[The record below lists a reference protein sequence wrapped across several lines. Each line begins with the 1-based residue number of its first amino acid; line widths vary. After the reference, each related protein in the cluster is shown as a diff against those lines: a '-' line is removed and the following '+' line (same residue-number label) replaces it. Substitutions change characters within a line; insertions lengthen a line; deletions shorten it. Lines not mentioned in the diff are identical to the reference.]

1 MARMYYNKA
10 LEAGG
15 NKEYI
20 EQRLQALEGK

>member
-15 NKEYI
+15 DKDYI
-20 EQRLQALEGK
+20 EQRLSAIDGK